1 MFNPCVDV
9 KKQARVLA
17 KELKKNGMALS
28 QSRCVEIAMRM
39 SGQQAVANMLKRNPS
54 KNIVLTSH
62 ELRLG
67 L

>member
-9 KKQARVLA
+9 KKQARVLSQ
-17 KELKKNGMALS
+17 ELKKNGMSLS
-28 QSRCVEIAMRM
+28 QSTCLKIAVRM
-39 SGQQAVANMLKRNPS
+39 SGQQAVVNMMKRSTS